1 MNIEKDGVVYFLQK
15 NTGEVNNVYFDR
27 VNKIISN
34 NPKNKN
40 ELEKIKNKVSF
51 QINKKHLDCTY

>member
-40 ELEKIKNKVSF
+40 EFEKIKNEVLF
-51 QINKKHLDCTY
+51 QINKKHLGCTY

>member
-40 ELEKIKNKVSF
+40 ELEKIKNEVLF
-51 QINKKHLDCTY
+51 QINKKHLGCTY

>member
-40 ELEKIKNKVSF
+40 ELEKIKNEVLF
-51 QINKKHLDCTY
+51 EINKKHLDCTY

>member
-40 ELEKIKNKVSF
+40 ELEKIKNEVLF
-51 QINKKHLDCTY
+51 QINKKQLGCTY